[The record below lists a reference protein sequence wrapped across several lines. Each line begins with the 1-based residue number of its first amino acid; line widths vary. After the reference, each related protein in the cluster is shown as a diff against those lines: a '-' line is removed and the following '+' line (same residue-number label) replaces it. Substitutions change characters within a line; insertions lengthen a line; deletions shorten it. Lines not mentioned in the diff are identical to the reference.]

1 MRSESR
7 IGALGLAPAPALAR
21 VLAMALL
28 LVLVPFIPA
37 IADPASEPERGD
49 PGTTTETQSES
60 SNATRNGEP
69 AEGDAGESPAAPF
82 IPSETI
88 SADSAISFPVDI

>member
-1 MRSESR
+1 MRSESC
-7 IGALGLAPAPALAR
+7 IGVLALALAR

-28 LVLVPFIPA
+28 LVLVPFIHA
-37 IADPASEPERGD
+37 IADPASEPESGD
-49 PGTTTETQSES
+49 PGTTTETQAES
-60 SNATRNGEP
+60 SNATRNAEP
-69 AEGDAGESPAAPF
+69 AEGDAAESPADPF

>member
-7 IGALGLAPAPALAR
+7 IGALALA
-21 VLAMALL
+21 LALL
-28 LVLVPFIPA
+28 LAPVPFIHA
-37 IADPASEPERGD
+37 IADPGSEPESGD
-49 PGTTTETQSES
+49 PGTTTETQEES
-60 SNATRNGEP
+60 TNATRSGEP
-69 AEGDAGESPAAPF
+69 AEGGAGESPADPF